1 MNSRTKIS
9 MIVMCGAGAIAAIGL
24 MSYTPERAARYEKQR
39 RVEAACDQMMSD
51 SAPGDERRLT
61 RSICDKLKAKVEAE
75 RYAVATVPV
84 KEEPATSKL
93 PGGALLVTVEPFVVN
108 LAQEGREY
116 YLQTQFNLKVQTP
129 TQVTLLN
136 RNMSRIRSR
145 VLLLL
150 SGTKASEIAST
161 DGQKSLADRIIAVI
175 NEPFPGESG
184 QPLVTDLVFTSFK
197 IQD

>member
-1 MNSRTKIS
+1 
-9 MIVMCGAGAIAAIGL
+9 MIAMCGVVGIAAIGL

-75 RYAVATVPV
+75 RFADTIVPV
-84 KEEPATSKL
+84 KEKPATSKL
-93 PGGALLVTVEPFVVN
+93 PEGVQLVTVEPFVVN
-108 LAQEGREY
+108 LAQEGREH
-116 YLQTQFNLKVQTP
+116 YLQTQFDLKVRTP
-129 TQVTLLN
+129 GHVAILT

-150 SGTKASEIAST
+150 SGTKASEIASP
-161 DGQKSLADRIIAVI
+161 DGQKTLAGSIIATI
-175 NEPFPGESG
+175 NEPCPGESA
-184 QPLVTDLVFTSFK
+184 QPLVTDLVFNSFK